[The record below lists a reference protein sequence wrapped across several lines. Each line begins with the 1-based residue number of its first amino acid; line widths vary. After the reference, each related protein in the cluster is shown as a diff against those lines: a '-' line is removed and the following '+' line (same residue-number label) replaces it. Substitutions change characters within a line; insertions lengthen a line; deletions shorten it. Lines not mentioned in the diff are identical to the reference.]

1 MRIAMAQMLVEGGRL
16 EANLERAE
24 GCVLTAHLGGAHAV
38 VLPECLD
45 LGWMHDSAR
54 TRAEP
59 IPGATVDALCRW
71 ARRHRIVVV
80 AGITERAGGELYNAA
95 VVIDADGRIA
105 RKHRKLN
112 ELDVGQSLYRLGCDL
127 AVAET
132 SIGRIG
138 LAICA
143 DLSPGAND
151 IGRALALMRAQVIL
165 SPAAW
170 FVPPDHDAKT
180 NPYGAMWRQS
190 YGDISRRF
198 GVPVVG
204 VSNVG
209 TLDCGPWAGW
219 KGIGSSIAYDHAGEC
234 AAELPYGVTAEALR
248 IVELT
253 PAPARP
259 PHHW

>member
-16 EANLERAE
+16 EANLERAY
-24 GCVLTAHLGGAHAV
+24 GCILTAHLGGAQV
-38 VLPECLD
+38 VVMPECLD
-45 LGWMHDSAR
+45 LGWMHDTVR
-54 TRAEP
+54 TKAAP
-59 IPGATVDALCRW
+59 IPGSTVDALSGW
-71 ARRHRIVVV
+71 AHSFKIVVV
-80 AGITERAGGELYNAA
+80 AGITELAEDGMYNAA

-132 SIGRIG
+132 SVGRIG

-151 IGRALALMRAQVIL
+151 FGRALALMRAQVIL
-165 SPAAW
+165 SPTAW
-170 FVPPDHDAKT
+170 FVPPDHDPVRE
-180 NPYGAMWRQS
+180 PYGRMWRDS
-190 YGDISRRF
+190 YGSISKRF

-204 VSNVG
+204 VSSVG
-209 TLDCGPWAGW
+209 MLDCGPWAGW
-219 KGIGSSIAYDHAGEC
+219 KGIGCSLAYDHLGDC

-248 IVELT
+248 IVDVK
-253 PAPARP
+253 PAPVRSQ
-259 PHHW
+259 HHW